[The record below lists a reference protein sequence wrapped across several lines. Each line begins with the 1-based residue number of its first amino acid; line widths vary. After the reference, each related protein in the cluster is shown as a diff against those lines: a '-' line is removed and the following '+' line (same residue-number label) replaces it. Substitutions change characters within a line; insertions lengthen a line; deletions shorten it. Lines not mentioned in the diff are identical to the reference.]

1 LPARGG
7 EGCFLKRRHKSF
19 LAAAIA
25 AIFVTAARAALAAPI
40 PRGVTTARG
49 EVSEPINVTGHETI
63 YDAKEDTFTVIGDA
77 VMTQGGSTLKAD
89 QIKLFRKQRTAIA
102 TGHVHLIDP
111 DVEMWATE
119 AKLDVVNE
127 TLELDNAEIR
137 AKNTS
142 YRLEGRKIRKLE
154 GQKYEIVSGFFTSCG
169 CSKKGAPDWSISA
182 DQMNVNIGKTATA
195 KGASF
200 NVLGYQPFKVP
211 SVTFPADNSRH
222 SGLLSGRIGQSG
234 LRGFQ
239 WLQPYYFAIDKSQ
252 DATAAFDIETRQ
264 RVGGLAE
271 YRLTNGPDDY
281 LWVDGAFYDESL
293 RTTSNRQ
300 GDIIDNQTNDP
311 FIPLNRYG
319 IIGMTRQHLTDHLI
333 AYGDAISVSD
343 DYYLREMDVWTLS
356 SGFGSNWGSLRD
368 AISHWGLLD
377 EFDHGYAQLQGTWHQ
392 DLIQANQFALQE
404 LPKLLLSGRRDIA
417 NGLAF
422 LDYDAQAVNFYRASG
437 QDGLRFAV
445 TPRFTIPWRLGDYLY
460 GFGSVGVQGNVY
472 DTSGRTIAVTPVG
485 QPCTALAP
493 KPDGSAGVANYNNC
507 LTLGPLAEGGFQ
519 GIGVPYLTTGVATE
533 LERVWDVNG
542 AVIEK
547 LKNTIEPFASYA
559 YVPRIYQ
566 GDLPL
571 FDQYDRLNS
580 RSLFTYGVTTRLF
593 AKLAPQ
599 PSEPEPEIAPE
610 TATGPP
616 AVGASAEQS
625 SPSEAFGPGG
635 ASSYSHGQEVREL
648 ARVTLM
654 QAYDLSHDLGP
665 FGNHLSDFQ
674 ANLTVFPTTIASLG
688 SQVDYN
694 PRNHAGVTFANV
706 YFTFQPPW
714 SRVSNIYM
722 GKALQGSFLQ
732 ASYNYVNP
740 TVAVLPTTT
749 ANASQFAQ
757 VRAYSDIFDVLG
769 VYIAPSYNFSTNQLQ
784 NAQYGARLK
793 SPCDCWAADFG
804 LIDSFNPNEVQVQFQ
819 LTLGGLGS
827 IGQSPFGRNPFQT
840 NGLAGNPLGVLPPH

>member
-1 LPARGG
+1 
-7 EGCFLKRRHKSF
+7 
-19 LAAAIA
+19 
-25 AIFVTAARAALAAPI
+25 
-40 PRGVTTARG
+40 
-49 EVSEPINVTGHETI
+49 
-63 YDAKEDTFTVIGDA
+63 
-77 VMTQGGSTLKAD
+77 
-89 QIKLFRKQRTAIA
+89 
-102 TGHVHLIDP
+102 
-111 DVEMWATE
+111 
-119 AKLDVVNE
+119 
-127 TLELDNAEIR
+127 
-137 AKNTS
+137 
-142 YRLEGRKIRKLE
+142 
-154 GQKYEIVSGFFTSCG
+154 
-169 CSKKGAPDWSISA
+169 
-182 DQMNVNIGKTATA
+182 
-195 KGASF
+195 
-200 NVLGYQPFKVP
+200 
-211 SVTFPADNSRH
+211 
-222 SGLLSGRIGQSG
+222 
-234 LRGFQ
+234 
-239 WLQPYYFAIDKSQ
+239 
-252 DATAAFDIETRQ
+252 
-264 RVGGLAE
+264 
-271 YRLTNGPDDY
+271 
-281 LWVDGAFYDESL
+281 
-293 RTTSNRQ
+293 
-300 GDIIDNQTNDP
+300 
-311 FIPLNRYG
+311 
-319 IIGMTRQHLTDHLI
+319 
-333 AYGDAISVSD
+333 
-343 DYYLREMDVWTLS
+343 
-356 SGFGSNWGSLRD
+356 
-368 AISHWGLLD
+368 
-377 EFDHGYAQLQGTWHQ
+377 
-392 DLIQANQFALQE
+392 
-404 LPKLLLSGRRDIA
+404 
-417 NGLAF
+417 
-422 LDYDAQAVNFYRASG
+422 
-437 QDGLRFAV
+437 
-445 TPRFTIPWRLGDYLY
+445 
-460 GFGSVGVQGNVY
+460 
-472 DTSGRTIAVTPVG
+472 
-485 QPCTALAP
+485 
-493 KPDGSAGVANYNNC
+493 
-507 LTLGPLAEGGFQ
+507 
-519 GIGVPYLTTGVATE
+519 VPYLTTGVATE

-547 LKNTIEPFASYA
+547 LKNTIEPFASYT

-616 AVGASAEQS
+616 AVGTSAEQS